1 MSGFSARIWWRGLV
15 ALIVVWT
22 VVAGAIAF
30 ARAQRQTAEKTLAY
44 LAAHPLAGKSEAER
58 ARILAGMAERVNRLE
73 FEERQKFRY
82 EGDLRAWFEEL
93 TEAER
98 IRYVELTLPR
108 GLQQLMEAFNE
119 MTPAKRKQ
127 IVNRALNDLA
137 RAREEMPDAPPALSD
152 ENLQRIV
159 NEGMKSFLRDA
170 SAETKL
176 DLQPVIE
183 QMQQI
188 MQMAR

>member
-1 MSGFSARIWWRGLV
+1 LV
-15 ALIVVWT
+15 ALIVLWA

-30 ARAQRQTAEKTLAY
+30 ARAQRQTAEKTIAY
-44 LAAHPLAGKSEAER
+44 LTARPLAGKSEAER
-58 ARILAGMAERVNRLE
+58 ARIIAGMAERVNRLD

-82 EGDLRAWFEEL
+82 EGPLRAWFEEL

-108 GLQQLMEAFNE
+108 GLQQMMEAFNE

-137 RAREEMPDAPPALSD
+137 RAREEMPEAPPALSD
-152 ENLQRIV
+152 ETLQRIV